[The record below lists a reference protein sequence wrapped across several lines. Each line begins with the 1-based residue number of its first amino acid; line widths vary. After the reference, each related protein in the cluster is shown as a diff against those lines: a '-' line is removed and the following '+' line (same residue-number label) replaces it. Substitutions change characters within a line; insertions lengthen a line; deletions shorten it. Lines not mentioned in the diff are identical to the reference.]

1 STSSQIDGTID
12 YTFQDGDA
20 IQPISFLNELRLPT
34 TTTVFPQ
41 TTTGF
46 PVTTPSL

>member
-1 STSSQIDGTID
+1 STTNQIVGTMD

-20 IQPISFLNELRLPT
+20 IQPISFLNELRLLT

-46 PVTTPSL
+46 PVTTPKL

>member
-20 IQPISFLNELRLPT
+20 IQPISFLNELRLST
-34 TTTVFPQ
+34 TTTVFPE

-46 PVTTPSL
+46 SVTTSSL

>member
-1 STSSQIDGTID
+1 SITSQIDGRID

-34 TTTVFPQ
+34 TTTAFPQ

-46 PVTTPSL
+46 PVTTPKL